1 MCSPA
6 QLRQQSEELY
16 AVIDEILANSIAAVS
31 LVFYFTINMKLNK
44 YKCGAESH
52 LTGFFFFN
60 PLTPTQPCHCSPP
73 GHQQPTMVCR

>member
-52 LTGFFFFN
+52 LTGFFFFLSFN
-60 PLTPTQPCHCSPP
+60 SNTTPPL
-73 GHQQPTMVCR
+73 

>member
-44 YKCGAESH
+44 YKCSAESH
-52 LTGFFFFN
+52 LTGFFFFLSFN
-60 PLTPTQPCHCSPP
+60 SNTTLPL
-73 GHQQPTMVCR
+73 